1 MIKRYRNKTIKR
13 KTKVRAKLKRF
24 SDRPRLSV
32 FRSNKYIYS
41 QIIDDKKGETLVS
54 ASEKE
59 LKKLQNSPPAEAQHV
74 RAGKTPKLQT
84 KIDRAYLIGQILAK
98 KALKKKIK
106 QVYFDRGKHKYHGRV
121 EALAKGAREGGLEF

>member
-1 MIKRYRNKTIKR
+1 MTRRYPNKSIAR

-54 ASEKE
+54 ASEKD
-59 LKKLQNSPPAEAQHV
+59 LKSVGAQRAAPAKSRGAVPAPGINKVDKACQV
-74 RAGKTPKLQT
+74 G
-84 KIDRAYLIGQILAK
+84 GILAK

-121 EALAKGAREGGLEF
+121 EALAKGAREGGLIF